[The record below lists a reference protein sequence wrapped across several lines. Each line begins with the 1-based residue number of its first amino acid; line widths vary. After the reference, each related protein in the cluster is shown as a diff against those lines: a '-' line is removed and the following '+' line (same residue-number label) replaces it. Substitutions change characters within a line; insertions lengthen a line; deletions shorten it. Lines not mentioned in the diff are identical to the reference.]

1 MTSLIDESSH
11 AAGLWLLTDFSSN
24 GLQNVNILFDQ
35 TTGAI
40 FTGNES
46 FGSSLDTNSGY
57 STSYTAF
64 RLLSGAGTTTAS
76 DVPEPISLC
85 LLGVGIV
92 GIGAIRRYRAN

>member
-85 LLGVGIV
+85 LLGVGVI
-92 GIGAIRRYRAN
+92 GIGAVRRYRTN